1 LWSITLLAISII
13 SLLAWYKTRGNN
25 KYRFDILA
33 LITGSAGLM
42 FLVDKAYTYL
52 EEGVFIETDAN
63 AVLLTIILV
72 LASIIIW
79 LIILVYNAKLKQ
91 LNNTIE

>member
-1 LWSITLLAISII
+1 MWSITLLAISII

-42 FLVDKAYTYL
+42 FLVDKVYTYL

-72 LASIIIW
+72 VASLLIW
-79 LIILVYNAKLKQ
+79 LAVLVYSAKL
-91 LNNTIE
+91 NH